1 MNEEEDAAN
10 LEFGEE
16 FDFNAAQD
24 MSSLKCLTNDQ
35 VFFLLS
41 RQLQKQ
47 HQFGQQTTETFD
59 QTYAFIGKV
68 ATTKVQEDIATLV
81 TELGIQL
88 RELELERKGDHK
100 MVKLH
105 PFEVASL
112 ANLIK
117 AVRV

>member
-1 MNEEEDAAN
+1 MNDDENAAE
-10 LEFGEE
+10 LSFGAE
-16 FDFNAAQD
+16 FDFND
-24 MSSLKCLTNDQ
+24 KLDESKLKCLTNDQ

-47 HQFGQQTTETFD
+47 QELVKHTTETFD
-59 QTYAFIGKV
+59 QTYSFIEKV
-68 ATTKVQEDIATLV
+68 ATTKVQVDLATLV
-81 TELGIQL
+81 TELGLQL

-117 AVRV
+117 AVRS